1 MPGKSLRVRRLS
13 ELRDDLEPP
22 VGEAPE
28 AASPSLDTARLEE
41 DLQGMRQLL
50 TRGLWDSVLANV
62 MPRGES
68 KHPARAASGA
78 KLLQQ
83 AQNRP
88 GCARGYPLKAP
99 NLDDRMEVSLVSLGT
114 GMMRYVWVMKQ
125 RREQFAASGQYDRA
139 VAAGLA
145 GEVLV
150 PGILPSP
157 RRPTVARGGLGL
169 EVALEGYEQL
179 LETQGLATDVATAA
193 TLNAASDT
201 VAQLSEVK
209 DRKPFSAAR
218 VLRYMSFGSLD
229 GFAGHHWFEALDMLP
244 KHDSVLDTAQKVL
257 ADSLVYTPCWCACFL
272 FVMAVL
278 EGRAAEA
285 ISEVRK
291 DFWELLTGNYGL
303 TLPFVALIYGC
314 SPVRYQVACFALLT
328 LAYTIVLSLWANARP
343 QGAAR
348 GSPS

>member
-99 NLDDRMEVSLVSLGT
+99 NLDDRQA
-114 GMMRYVWVMKQ
+114 R
-125 RREQFAASGQYDRA
+125 SGNRSCLAPDCAPSIR
-139 VAAGLA
+139 VAF
-145 GEVLV
+145 
-150 PGILPSP
+150 
-157 RRPTVARGGLGL
+157 
-169 EVALEGYEQL
+169 Q
-179 LETQGLATDVATAA
+179 DVATAA

-201 VAQLSEVK
+201 
-209 DRKPFSAAR
+209 DRKPCAAR
-218 VLRYMSFGSLD
+218 VLRYMGFGSLD

-244 KHDSVLDTAQKVL
+244 KHDSVIDTAQKVL